1 MKTSEK
7 LDVIFANIPGSVS
20 DIAMMVP
27 CHINTLRKIRNGNE
41 SMLMATW
48 QNIDTLYKKA
58 LRVKKIMEG

>member
-1 MKTSEK
+1 MKTSDK
-7 LDVIFANIPGSVS
+7 LDVIFENIPGSAG

-48 QNIDTLYKKA
+48 QNIDALYKKA
-58 LRVKKIMEG
+58 LKVKKVMES